1 MQTDGATYAQKLL
14 MGLGW
19 QNAGRAND
27 VIMIMAFLLVLSW
40 QHIRR
45 TGIFKLLMGLC
56 CQ

>member
-1 MQTDGATYAQKLL
+1 MPTNGAMYAQKLL

-27 VIMIMAFLLVLSW
+27 VILLLALSW
-40 QHIRR
+40 QRVGR
-45 TGIFKLLMGLC
+45 TGIFKLSMGLG

>member
-27 VIMIMAFLLVLSW
+27 VI
-40 QHIRR
+40 
-45 TGIFKLLMGLC
+45 LLMGRSW
-56 CQ
+56 Q